1 MDDSERS
8 YGYSEDLYH
17 GKRAEKS
24 YEYGAEDPTGVEGH
38 ELSPEEEAMRI
49 EGANRDE
56 AEPVPDPDTRGYDH
70 GRETASYGTVESF
83 TWDIPGGDTAR
94 EAKAS
99 ETRQRTDD
107 REPGPD
113 RQQEVASAPDEE
125 LATKPTR

>member
-24 YEYGAEDPTGVEGH
+24 YEYGPEDPGGSEGH

-49 EGANRDE
+49 EGAHNEE
-56 AEPVPDPDTRGYDH
+56 AVPDPSAPGYDH

-83 TWDIPGGDTAR
+83 TWDNSGTDTER
-94 EAKAS
+94 EK
-99 ETRQRTDD
+99 
-107 REPGPD
+107 GPE
-113 RQQEVASAPDEE
+113 RQEVASVPDEE
-125 LATKPTR
+125 LAGKPTR

>member
-24 YEYGAEDPTGVEGH
+24 YEYGAEDPVGVEGN
-38 ELSPEEEAMRI
+38 ELSPEEVAMRI

-56 AEPVPDPDTRGYDH
+56 EEPVPDPDTRGYDH

-83 TWDIPGGDTAR
+83 TWENSDTER
-94 EAKAS
+94 EGEK
-99 ETRQRTDD
+99 
-107 REPGPD
+107 
-113 RQQEVASAPDEE
+113 VASAPDEE
-125 LATKPTR
+125 LAAKTTR

>member
-24 YEYGAEDPTGVEGH
+24 YEYGAEDPAGVEGQ
-38 ELSPEEEAMRI
+38 ELSPEEEAI
-49 EGANRDE
+49 HVVGPRDE
-56 AEPVPDPDTRGYDH
+56 EPEPDPDTRGYDH

-83 TWDIPGGDTAR
+83 TWGNSDTAGQR
-94 EAKAS
+94 EKS
-99 ETRQRTDD
+99 PERQK
-107 REPGPD
+107 
-113 RQQEVASAPDEE
+113 VASAPDEE

>member
-24 YEYGAEDPTGVEGH
+24 YEYGAEDAGGSEGH

-49 EGANRDE
+49 EGSNRDDSE
-56 AEPVPDPDTRGYDH
+56 AIPDPNTPGYDH

-83 TWDIPGGDTAR
+83 TWDNGGGAER
-94 EAKAS
+94 EANA
-99 ETRQRTDD
+99 ER
-107 REPGPD
+107 
-113 RQQEVASAPDEE
+113 QEVETAPDEE
-125 LATKPTR
+125 LAMKPTR

>member
-24 YEYGAEDPTGVEGH
+24 YEYGAEDPSGVEGH

-49 EGANRDE
+49 EGAQAEE
-56 AEPVPDPDTRGYDH
+56 AVPDPSTPGYDH

-83 TWDIPGGDTAR
+83 TWGDTER
-94 EAKAS
+94 EI
-99 ETRQRTDD
+99 RQRTGD
-107 REPGPD
+107 RENSPE
-113 RQQEVASAPDEE
+113 RQEVETAPDEE
-125 LATKPTR
+125 LAAKPTR

>member
-49 EGANRDE
+49 EGADRDE
-56 AEPVPDPDTRGYDH
+56 AEPVPDPDARGYDH

-83 TWDIPGGDTAR
+83 TWDSSATDTER
-94 EAKAS
+94 E
-99 ETRQRTDD
+99 T
-107 REPGPD
+107 PD
-113 RQQEVASAPDEE
+113 RQEVASAPDEE